1 MKRKV
6 KFIHNQA
13 ETSKPHEAKNKEV
26 MAFSYV
32 IGIEDYGFNYVWE
45 CFKDKFAIA
54 EASYKKQTIFT

>member
-1 MKRKV
+1 
-6 KFIHNQA
+6 
-13 ETSKPHEAKNKEV
+13 

-54 EASYKKQTIFT
+54 EASYKKQTIFM